1 MEYCSDTLAH
11 TRTYTHSLK
20 HAVNANII
28 QQRQTALTDLN
39 RKKDIT
45 LLSVT
50 RMNPEVAILHT
61 HNTHTQVFTHTHV
74 ITHTHTHTY
83 SLTHT

>member
-11 TRTYTHSLK
+11 TRTYTHSVK

-45 LLSVT
+45 SVT